1 MEPNGSLCVNIGGG
15 YVCFLQAAVNY
26 VPEVASTMIKIS
38 KLTKEYNMGKVK
50 VPALREIDIE
60 IPKGQFVAIMGPS
73 GSGKS
78 TLMNI
83 LGCLDRPSSG
93 QYFLDGDD
101 VSKKSDN
108 ELAEI
113 RNQLIGFIFQSYN
126 LLSRTDAVSNVELPL
141 IYRGMAAGKRR
152 EKATKA
158 LEAVGLSQR
167 VNHRPNELS
176 GGEQQRVAVARAIVG
191 DPKVILADEPTGN
204 LDSRSGEEVMVIFQ
218 ELHEKGITLVLV
230 THDPD
235 IARHAERIISLR
247 DGRIISDEMVEGRL
261 DAREILSRM
270 PERDISA

>member
-1 MEPNGSLCVNIGGG
+1 MEPNSSLCVNIGGG

-101 VSKKSDN
+101 GARS
-108 ELAEI
+108 
-113 RNQLIGFIFQSYN
+113 LITSW
-126 LLSRTDAVSNVELPL
+126 
-141 IYRGMAAGKRR
+141 
-152 EKATKA
+152 
-158 LEAVGLSQR
+158 
-167 VNHRPNELS
+167 
-176 GGEQQRVAVARAIVG
+176 
-191 DPKVILADEPTGN
+191 PKYE
-204 LDSRSGEEVMVIFQ
+204 
-218 ELHEKGITLVLV
+218 
-230 THDPD
+230 
-235 IARHAERIISLR
+235 ISLL
-247 DGRIISDEMVEGRL
+247 GLYFSHIIFYQEPML
-261 DAREILSRM
+261 YLT
-270 PERDISA
+270 